1 MHDVGIKLA
10 LIGFAGIAAQWIAWR
25 IHLPAIA
32 LLLAAGLIAGPL
44 TGFIDPIH
52 DFGEVYRP
60 VISLAVAIILFEGGM
75 TLNFSE
81 IRETSKAVRRIIIIG
96 GPLVWGL
103 STLTAHYIGELSWQT
118 SAILGAILVVTGP
131 TVIMPLLRQA
141 NLKARPASL
150 LRWEAI
156 INDPIGALFAVLAF
170 ETFLVINNVHDIDNL
185 LIKIIAALI
194 IAIPL
199 AWAFAKLLIWAFI
212 RGHVPEFL
220 KAPILVT
227 SALIAFAAT
236 NLVLE
241 EAGLL
246 TVTVMGIVLGNSR
259 IASLTEM
266 RRFKETI
273 TVLLVS
279 AVFIMLTASLK
290 IELILGLGWNVLY
303 FIIAILFIVRPIA
316 IFTATIGAGLNWQER
331 LLTMWIAPRG
341 IVAVAVSGLFGAT
354 LVDQGVADGDKLL
367 AFTFAVV
374 AATIILHGFSLPLLA
389 KLLDLK
395 STQRPGILFIGSSPW
410 SVAFAEKL
418 DALEIPVLIADN
430 DWKKLQSA
438 RAKNIPTFF
447 GDALSESAHH
457 HLAITT
463 WAKVIAATNNDAY
476 NALVCTEFGPEVG
489 RGNVFQIGDRA
500 NTSEPEA
507 TNERNNL
514 RFTVGGRQLT
524 PNGDGYFNLLSKHHS
539 GWTFSSTQLTKEFTY
554 SNFQDT
560 REKGSII
567 IMWFKPNGTF
577 QFASNNENAEP
588 SQGNIILSFGPPIA
602 SRTKHETPN
611 KLEKDI

>member
-32 LLLAAGLIAGPL
+32 LLLAAGLIAGPV

-75 TLNFSE
+75 SLSFTE
-81 IRETSKAVRRIIIIG
+81 IKETSKAVRRIIIIG
-96 GPLVWGL
+96 GPLVWAM
-103 STLTAHYIGELSWQT
+103 SATTAHYIGGLTWQT

-141 NLKARPASL
+141 NLKPRPASL

-170 ETFLVINNVHDIDNL
+170 ETFLVINNVHNIDNL
-185 LIKIIAALI
+185 ITKIILAFI

-199 AWAFAKLLIWAFI
+199 AWAFAKLIIWAFI

-220 KAPILVT
+220 KAPVLVT
-227 SALIAFAAT
+227 CALIAFAAT

-246 TVTVMGIVLGNSR
+246 TVTTMGIVLGNSR

-273 TVLLVS
+273 TVMLVS

-290 IELILGLGWNVLY
+290 LDLIFGLGWNVAF
-303 FIIAILFIVRPIA
+303 FIFAILFVVRPIA
-316 IFTATIGAGLNWQER
+316 IFTATLGTDLTWQER

-354 LVDQGVADGDKLL
+354 LVDQGVADGEKLL

-374 AATIILHGFSLPLLA
+374 AATIILHGFSLPILTR
-389 KLLDLK
+389 LLDLK
-395 STQRPGILFIGSSPW
+395 STQRPGILFIGCSPW
-410 SVAFAEKL
+410 TVAFAEKL
-418 DALEIPVLIADN
+418 KTLDIPVLISDN

-438 RAKNIPTFF
+438 RAKNIQTFF

-476 NALVCTEFGPEVG
+476 NALICTEFGPEVG
-489 RGNVFQIGDRA
+489 RGNVFQIGERSSSKHSQA
-500 NTSEPEA
+500 SS
-507 TNERNNL
+507 ERNSL

-524 PNGDGYFNLLSKHHS
+524 VKGDGYFGLLSKVQS
-539 GWTFSSTQLTKEFTY
+539 NWSFSSTQITKEFTFAD
-554 SNFQDT
+554 FQNS
-560 REKGSII
+560 RGKGSITLL
-567 IMWFKPNGTF
+567 WFKPNGVF
-577 QFASNNENAEP
+577 HFASTNETAEP
-588 SQGNIILSFGPPIA
+588 SEGNIILSFGPRPTREA
-602 SRTKHETPN
+602 PN
-611 KLEKDI
+611 SQLEKDI

>member
-32 LLLAAGLIAGPL
+32 LLLAAGLIAGPV

-52 DFGEVYRP
+52 DFGEVYQP

-75 TLNFSE
+75 SLNFSE

-96 GPLVWGL
+96 GPLVWVM
-103 STLTAHYIGELSWQT
+103 SAVTAHYVGGLTWQT

-141 NLKARPASL
+141 NLKNRPASL

-170 ETFLVINNVHDIDNL
+170 ETFLVINNVHNIDNL
-185 LIKIIAALI
+185 ITKIFLALI
-194 IAIPL
+194 IAVPL
-199 AWAFAKLLIWAFI
+199 AWAFAKFIIWAFI

-220 KAPILVT
+220 KAPVLVT
-227 SALIAFAAT
+227 CALIAFSVT

-246 TVTVMGIVLGNSR
+246 TVTTMGMVLGNSR
-259 IASLTEM
+259 ISSLTEM

-273 TVLLVS
+273 TVMLVS

-290 IELILGLGWNVLY
+290 MDLIIGLGWNVAF
-303 FIIAILFIVRPIA
+303 FIITILFVVRPIA
-316 IFTATIGAGLNWQER
+316 IFIATIGTGLTWQER
-331 LLTMWIAPRG
+331 VLTMWIAPRG
-341 IVAVAVSGLFGAT
+341 IVAVAISGLFGAT
-354 LVDQGVADGDKLL
+354 LVDQGVADGEKLL

-374 AATIILHGFSLPLLA
+374 AATIILHGFSLPILA

-395 STQRPGILFIGSSPW
+395 STQRPGILFIGCSPW
-410 SVAFAEKL
+410 TVAFAEKL
-418 DALEIPVLIADN
+418 KALDIPVLIADN
-430 DWKKLQSA
+430 DWKKLQNA

-476 NALVCTEFGPEVG
+476 NALICTEFGPEVG
-489 RGNVFQIGDRA
+489 RVNVFQIGERSNSKD
-500 NTSEPEA
+500 NEA
-507 TNERNNL
+507 SSERNSL

-524 PNGDGYFNLLSKHHS
+524 ANGEGYFELLSKIQS
-539 GWTFSSTQLTKEFTY
+539 NWSFSSTQITKEFAF
-554 SNFQDT
+554 SDFQNS
-560 REKGSII
+560 RESGSITLL
-567 IMWFKPNGTF
+567 WFKPNGVF
-577 QFASNNENAEP
+577 HFASTNETTEP
-588 SQGNIILSFGPPIA
+588 SEGNIILSFGPRPTREA
-602 SRTKHETPN
+602 SNSK
-611 KLEKDI
+611 KEKDI

>member
-1 MHDVGIKLA
+1 MHDVGLKLA

-32 LLLAAGLIAGPL
+32 LLLAAGLVAGPV

-75 TLNFSE
+75 SLNFSE
-81 IRETSKAVRRIIIIG
+81 IRETSKAVRRIIVIG
-96 GPLVWGL
+96 GPLVWAM
-103 STLTAHYIGELSWQT
+103 SATTAHYIGDLSWQT

-141 NLKARPASL
+141 NLKGRPASL

-156 INDPIGALFAVLAF
+156 INDPIGALFSVLAF

-185 LIKIIAALI
+185 ILKIILALI
-194 IAIPL
+194 IAVPL
-199 AWAFAKLLIWAFI
+199 AWGFAKLIIWAFI

-220 KAPILVT
+220 KAPVLVT
-227 SALIAFAAT
+227 CALIAFAAT

-246 TVTVMGIVLGNSR
+246 TVTTMGIVLGNSR

-273 TVLLVS
+273 TVMLVS

-290 IELILGLGWNVLY
+290 IELIYGLGWNVAF
-303 FIIAILFIVRPIA
+303 FILAILFVVRPIA
-316 IFTATIGAGLNWQER
+316 IFIATIGTGLSWQER

-354 LVDQGVADGDKLL
+354 LVDQGVADGEKLL

-374 AATIILHGFSLPLLA
+374 AATIILHGFSLPILA

-395 STQRPGILFIGSSPW
+395 STQRPGILFIGCSPW
-410 SVAFAEKL
+410 TVAFAEKL
-418 DALEIPVLIADN
+418 QSMDVPVLVCDN
-430 DWKKLQSA
+430 DWKKLQRA

-476 NALVCTEFGPEVG
+476 NALICTEFGPEVG
-489 RGNVFQIGDRA
+489 RGNVFQIGERISSKDNEASSDR
-500 NTSEPEA
+500 NS
-507 TNERNNL
+507 L

-524 PNGDGYFNLLSKHHS
+524 VNGDGYFDLLSKIQS
-539 GWTFSSTQLTKEFTY
+539 GWDFSSTQITKEFTFAD
-554 SNFQDT
+554 FQNS
-560 REKGSII
+560 REKGSITLL
-567 IMWFKPNGTF
+567 WFKPNSVF
-577 QFASNNENAEP
+577 HFASINETAEP
-588 SQGNIILSFGPPIA
+588 SEGNIILSFGPRPP
-602 SRTKHETPN
+602 REKTNGQP
-611 KLEKDI
+611 EKDI

>member
-32 LLLAAGLIAGPL
+32 LLLAAGLVAGPL

-75 TLNFSE
+75 SLNFSE
-81 IRETSKAVRRIIIIG
+81 IRETSKAVRQIIILG
-96 GPLVWGL
+96 GPLVWGM
-103 STLTAHYIGELSWQT
+103 STATAHFVGDLSWQT

-170 ETFLVINNVHDIDNL
+170 ETFLVLNNVHDIDNL
-185 LIKIIAALI
+185 LIKVIAALI
-194 IAIPL
+194 IAVPI
-199 AWAFAKLLIWAFI
+199 AWAFAKLIIWAFI

-220 KAPILVT
+220 KAPVLVT
-227 SALIAFAAT
+227 CALIAFAAT

-246 TVTVMGIVLGNSR
+246 TVTTMGIVLGNSR

-273 TVLLVS
+273 TVMLVS

-290 IELILGLGWNVLY
+290 FELISGLGWNVVY
-303 FIIAILFIVRPIA
+303 FIIAILFVVRPIA
-316 IFTATIGAGLNWQER
+316 IFIATIGTGLIWQER

-354 LVDQGVADGDKLL
+354 LVDQGIADGEKLL

-374 AATIILHGFSLPLLA
+374 AATIILHGFSLPILA

-418 DALEIPVLIADN
+418 QSLEIPVMICDN
-430 DWKKLQSA
+430 DWKNLQNA

-447 GDALSESAHH
+447 GDALSENAHH
-457 HLAITT
+457 HLAISN

-489 RGNVFQIGDRA
+489 RANVFQIGERSNPND
-500 NTSEPEA
+500 SEA
-507 TNERNNL
+507 SSDRNNL

-524 PNGDGYFNLLSKHHS
+524 LKGDSYIGLLSKFHG
-539 GWTFSSTQLTKEFTY
+539 GWSFSTTQLTEEFTFTD
-554 SNFQDT
+554 FQNS

-567 IMWFKPNGTF
+567 IMWFKPNAAF
-577 QFASNNENAEP
+577 HFATNNENSEP
-588 SQGNIILSFGPPIA
+588 TQGNIVLSFGP
-602 SRTKHETPN
+602 RTPREATNSQP
-611 KLEKDI
+611 EKEN

>member
-32 LLLAAGLIAGPL
+32 LLLVAGLVAGPL

-75 TLNFSE
+75 SLNLAE

-103 STLTAHYIGELSWQT
+103 STLTAHYVAALSWQT
-118 SAILGAILVVTGP
+118 SSILGAILVVTGP

-141 NLKARPASL
+141 NLKTRPASL

-170 ETFLVINNVHDIDNL
+170 ETILVLNNVHDIENL
-185 LIKIIAALI
+185 FIKVILALI
-194 IAIPL
+194 VAIPM
-199 AWAFAKLLIWAFI
+199 AWAFAKIIIWAFI
-212 RGHVPEFL
+212 RGHIPEFL
-220 KAPILVT
+220 KAPVLVT
-227 SALIAFAAT
+227 CALVAFATT
-236 NLVLE
+236 NLLLE

-246 TVTVMGIVLGNSR
+246 TVTVMGVVLANAR

-273 TVLLVS
+273 TVMLVS

-290 IELILGLGWNVLY
+290 VELILGLGWNVAF
-303 FIIAILFIVRPIA
+303 FIVVILFIVRPVA
-316 IFTATIGAGLNWQER
+316 IFLATIGTGLNWQER
-331 LLTMWIAPRG
+331 ALTMWIAPRG

-354 LVDQGVADGDKLL
+354 LVDQGIADGDKLL
-367 AFTFAVV
+367 AYTFAVV
-374 AATIILHGFSLPLLA
+374 AATILLHGFSLPILA
-389 KLLDLK
+389 RLLDLK
-395 STQRPGILFIGSSPW
+395 SSQRAGILFVGSSPW
-410 SVAFAEKL
+410 TVAFAEKL
-418 DALEIPVLIADN
+418 VSLEIPVLIVDN
-430 DWKKLQSA
+430 DWKKLQIA
-438 RAKNIPTFF
+438 RAKNIPIFF

-457 HLAITT
+457 HLNITT
-463 WAKVIAATNNDAY
+463 WAKVISATSNDAY

-489 RGNVFQIGDRA
+489 RGNVFQIGER
-500 NTSEPEA
+500 TSNAASQTP
-507 TNERNNL
+507 NDRNNL

-524 PNGDGYFNLLSKHHS
+524 VPGNSYFELLSKLNA
-539 GWTFSSTQLTKEFTY
+539 GWIFSSTQLTKEFTY
-554 SNFQDT
+554 KDFQNT
-560 REKGSII
+560 RQDGSIVI
-567 IMWFKPNGTF
+567 LWYKQNSAFH
-577 QFASNNENAEP
+577 FASNNENTEP
-588 SQGNIILSFGPPIA
+588 NEGNIIISYGPRIMRDA
-602 SRTKHETPN
+602 TNTQQKKE
-611 KLEKDI
+611 I

>member
-25 IHLPAIA
+25 VHLPAIA
-32 LLLAAGLIAGPL
+32 LLFAAGLIAGPF

-75 TLNFSE
+75 SLNFSE
-81 IRETSKAVRRIIIIG
+81 IRETSKAVRRIILIG
-96 GPLVWGL
+96 GPLVWAL
-103 STLTAHYIGELSWQT
+103 SAFTAHYIGGLTWQT

-185 LIKIIAALI
+185 LIKIVIALI
-194 IAIPL
+194 MAIPL
-199 AWAFAKLLIWAFI
+199 AWAFAKFIIWAFI

-220 KAPILVT
+220 KAPVLMT
-227 SALIAFAAT
+227 CALIAFAST
-236 NLVLE
+236 NIILE

-246 TVTVMGIVLGNSR
+246 TVTTMGIVLGNSR

-290 IELILGLGWNVLY
+290 MELILGLGWNVLY
-303 FIIAILFIVRPIA
+303 FIIAILFVVRPIA
-316 IFTATIGAGLNWQER
+316 IFIATLGAGLNWQER

-354 LVDQGVADGDKLL
+354 LVDQGIADGEKLL

-374 AATIILHGFSLPLLA
+374 AATIILHGFSLPILA

-395 STQRPGILFIGSSPW
+395 SNQRPGILFIGCSPW
-410 SVAFAEKL
+410 TVAFAEKL
-418 DALEIPVLIADN
+418 LSLDIPVLICDN
-430 DWKKLQSA
+430 DWKKLQIA

-476 NALVCTEFGPEVG
+476 NALICTEFGPEVG
-489 RGNVFQIGDRA
+489 RANVFQIGERNNSND
-500 NTSEPEA
+500 SEA
-507 TNERNNL
+507 SNERNSL

-524 PNGDGYFNLLSKHHS
+524 TSGDSYFGLLSKHNS
-539 GWTFSSTQLTKEFTY
+539 GWSFSSTQLTKEFTFTDY
-554 SNFQDT
+554 QNS
-560 REKGSII
+560 REKGSINI
-567 IMWFKPNGTF
+567 LWLKPNNTF
-577 QFASNNENAEP
+577 HFASNNEAAQP
-588 SQGNIILSFGPPIA
+588 SEGNIILSFGPRLLRDVSSDQP
-602 SRTKHETPN
+602 
-611 KLEKDI
+611 EKEL

>member
-25 IHLPAIA
+25 VHLPAIA
-32 LLLAAGLIAGPL
+32 LLFAAGLIAGPF

-75 TLNFSE
+75 SLNFSE
-81 IRETSKAVRRIIIIG
+81 IRETSKAVRRIILIG
-96 GPLVWGL
+96 GPLVWAL
-103 STLTAHYIGELSWQT
+103 SAFTAHYIGGLTWQT

-185 LIKIIAALI
+185 LIKIVIALI
-194 IAIPL
+194 MAIPL
-199 AWAFAKLLIWAFI
+199 AWAFAKFIIWAFI

-220 KAPILVT
+220 KAPVLMT
-227 SALIAFAAT
+227 CALIAFAST
-236 NLVLE
+236 NIILE

-246 TVTVMGIVLGNSR
+246 TVTTMGIVLGNSR

-290 IELILGLGWNVLY
+290 MELILGLGWNVLY
-303 FIIAILFIVRPIA
+303 FIIAILFVVRPIA
-316 IFTATIGAGLNWQER
+316 IFIATLGAGLNWQER

-354 LVDQGVADGDKLL
+354 LVDQGIADGEKLL

-374 AATIILHGFSLPLLA
+374 AATIILHGFSLPVLA

-395 STQRPGILFIGSSPW
+395 SNQRPGILFIGCSPW
-410 SVAFAEKL
+410 TVAFAEKL
-418 DALEIPVLIADN
+418 LSLDIPVLICDN
-430 DWKKLQSA
+430 DWKKLQIA

-476 NALVCTEFGPEVG
+476 NALICTEFGPEVG
-489 RGNVFQIGDRA
+489 RANVFQIGERNNSND
-500 NTSEPEA
+500 SEA
-507 TNERNNL
+507 SNERNSL

-524 PNGDGYFNLLSKHHS
+524 TSGDSYFGLLSKHNS
-539 GWTFSSTQLTKEFTY
+539 GWSFSSTQLTKEFTFTDY
-554 SNFQDT
+554 QNS
-560 REKGSII
+560 REKGSINI
-567 IMWFKPNGTF
+567 LWLKPNNTF
-577 QFASNNENAEP
+577 HFASNNEAAQP
-588 SQGNIILSFGPPIA
+588 SEGNIILSFGPRLLRDVSSDQP
-602 SRTKHETPN
+602 
-611 KLEKDI
+611 EKEL

>member
-32 LLLAAGLIAGPL
+32 LLFAAGLIAGPV

-75 TLNFSE
+75 SLNFSE

-96 GPLVWGL
+96 GPLVWAM
-103 STLTAHYIGELSWQT
+103 SATTAHYVGGLTWQT

-185 LIKIIAALI
+185 LIKIILALI

-199 AWAFAKLLIWAFI
+199 AWGFAKFIIWAFI

-220 KAPILVT
+220 KAPVLVT
-227 SALIAFAAT
+227 CALIAFAST
-236 NLVLE
+236 NMVLE

-246 TVTVMGIVLGNSR
+246 TVTTMGIVLGNSR
-259 IASLTEM
+259 LASLTEM

-273 TVLLVS
+273 TVMLVS
-279 AVFIMLTASLK
+279 AVFIMLTASLNFS
-290 IELILGLGWNVLY
+290 LISGLGWNVVY
-303 FIIAILFIVRPIA
+303 FIIVILFIVRPIA
-316 IFTATIGAGLNWQER
+316 IFTATIGTGLTWQER

-354 LVDQGVADGDKLL
+354 LVDQGIADGEKLL

-374 AATIILHGFSLPLLA
+374 AATIILHGFSLPILA
-389 KLLDLK
+389 KFLDLK
-395 STQRPGILFIGSSPW
+395 STQRPGILFIGCSPW
-410 SVAFAEKL
+410 TVAFAEKL
-418 DALEIPVLIADN
+418 KSLEIPVLISDN
-430 DWKKLQSA
+430 DWKKLQIA

-476 NALVCTEFGPEVG
+476 NALICTEFGPEVG
-489 RGNVFQIGDRA
+489 RGNVFQIGERINSKDSEAFSDR
-500 NTSEPEA
+500 NS
-507 TNERNNL
+507 L

-524 PNGDGYFNLLSKHHS
+524 SSGDSYFGLLSKYSS
-539 GWTFSSTQLTKEFTY
+539 GWSFSSTQLTKEFTFAD
-554 SNFQDT
+554 FQNS
-560 REKGSII
+560 REKGSIN
-567 IMWFKPNGTF
+567 IMWFKPNNKF
-577 QFASNNENAEP
+577 HFASDNEDAQP
-588 SQGNIILSFGPPIA
+588 SEGNIILSFGPRQLRDA
-602 SRTKHETPN
+602 SNDQP
-611 KLEKDI
+611 EKDI

>member
-32 LLLAAGLIAGPL
+32 LLFAAGIIAGPV

-75 TLNFSE
+75 SLNFSE
-81 IRETSKAVRRIIIIG
+81 IRETSKAVRRIILIG
-96 GPLVWGL
+96 GPLVWIM
-103 STLTAHYIGELSWQT
+103 SAATAHYIGGLTWQT

-199 AWAFAKLLIWAFI
+199 AWVFAKFLIWSFI

-227 SALIAFAAT
+227 SALIAFAST
-236 NLVLE
+236 NMVLE

-246 TVTVMGIVLGNSR
+246 TVTTMGIVLGNSR

-290 IELILGLGWNVLY
+290 MDLILGLGWNVLY
-303 FIIAILFIVRPIA
+303 FIIAILFVVRPIA
-316 IFTATIGAGLNWQER
+316 IFIATLGTGLNWQER

-354 LVDQGVADGDKLL
+354 LVDQGIADGEKLL

-374 AATIILHGFSLPLLA
+374 AATIILHGFSLPILA
-389 KLLDLK
+389 RFLDLK
-395 STQRPGILFIGSSPW
+395 STQRPGILFIGCSPW
-410 SVAFAEKL
+410 TVAFAEKL
-418 DALEIPVLIADN
+418 KSLEIPVLICDN
-430 DWKKLQSA
+430 DWKKLQFA

-476 NALVCTEFGPEVG
+476 NALICSEFGPEVG
-489 RGNVFQIGDRA
+489 RNNVFQIGERVNSSD
-500 NTSEPEA
+500 SEA
-507 TNERNNL
+507 SSERNSL

-524 PNGDGYFNLLSKHHS
+524 TSGDSYFGLLSKHNS
-539 GWTFSSTQLTKEFTY
+539 GWSFSSTQLTKEF
-554 SNFQDT
+554 NFADFQNS
-560 REKGSII
+560 REKGSIN
-567 IMWFKPNGTF
+567 IMWFKPNNSF
-577 QFASNNENAEP
+577 HFASNNEDTHP
-588 SQGNIILSFGPPIA
+588 SEGNIILSFGPRQLREA
-602 SRTKHETPN
+602 SNDQP
-611 KLEKDI
+611 EKEL